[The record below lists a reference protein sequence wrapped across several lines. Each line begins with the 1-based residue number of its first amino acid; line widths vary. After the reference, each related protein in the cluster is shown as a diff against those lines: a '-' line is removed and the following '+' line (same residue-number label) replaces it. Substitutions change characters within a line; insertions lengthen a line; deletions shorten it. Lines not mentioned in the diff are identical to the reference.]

1 MRDLTVSRPT
11 GCAIVS
17 AMTTTLDPMTARRT
31 WMTLEP
37 IHGMVYFTPHG
48 APTYDAIGLTGRGQ
62 YFASRAAA
70 MGPVGPEVVAATFY
84 NFAPV
89 LVGRCVPAAWEQASP
104 AAILAARLSV
114 VDASLLD
121 AASDHIGTEATATAA
136 DLVRRAALSATD
148 RTEGK
153 PLFAAHASLPWPT
166 DPHLVL
172 WHGQTLLREYRG
184 DIHVALL
191 VAEGLS
197 GVEALITHAAT
208 GAVPAELLR
217 TLRGWTENEWS
228 AAVESL
234 RVRSIIASDS
244 LVLTPDGEALR
255 QRLEDRT
262 DALSANAW
270 AVLGEDGCKTLR
282 AAARPMSV
290 AVIDAGWSPLRK
302 LPPAE
307 D

>member
-1 MRDLTVSRPT
+1 
-11 GCAIVS
+11 
-17 AMTTTLDPMTARRT
+17 MTTTLDPMTARRT

-48 APTYDAIGLTGRGQ
+48 AAIYDAVGLTGRGQ

-70 MGPVGPEVVAATFY
+70 MGAVAPEVVTATFY
-84 NFAPV
+84 NFAPT
-89 LVGRCVPAAWEQASP
+89 LVRSCIPEAWDQASP
-104 AAILAARLSV
+104 ADILAARLRV
-114 VDASLLD
+114 VDASLHEVASAHIAS
-121 AASDHIGTEATATAA
+121 AATVTAA
-136 DLVRRAALSATD
+136 ELVRRAAHTAMD

-166 DPHLVL
+166 DPHLVV

-191 VAEGLS
+191 VSEGLS
-197 GVEALITHAAT
+197 GLEALITHAAT
-208 GAVPAELLR
+208 GAVPAEMLR
-217 TLRGWTENEWS
+217 TLRGWSDDEWNG
-228 AAVESL
+228 ALDSL
-234 RVRSIIASDS
+234 RARGIIAADQ
-244 LVLTPDGEALR
+244 LAFTPNGESLR

-262 DALSANAW
+262 DALSADAW

-282 AAARPMSV
+282 LSARPMSA